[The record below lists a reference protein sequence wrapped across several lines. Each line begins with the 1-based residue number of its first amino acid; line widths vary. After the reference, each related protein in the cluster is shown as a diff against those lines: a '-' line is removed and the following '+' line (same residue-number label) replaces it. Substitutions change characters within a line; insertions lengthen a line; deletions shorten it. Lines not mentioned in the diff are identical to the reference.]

1 MKELLPENAGSS
13 LLYKH
18 CMPEWL
24 PLINSNKKDI
34 TIKRGTPIFREADPV
49 KGVFFIISGKVK
61 IHQRWGTGKELILRF
76 ANDGDMIG
84 YRGLGKERIYPVTAT
99 ALEDTRLLYIPLAFF
114 EATLR
119 VNPALTYILMDFY
132 ANELEETE
140 KRMRNMAHMEVRG
153 RIAEALLLL
162 KDKFGVTDQGFIDVK
177 LTKQDIASYV
187 GTTYETISRV
197 TGDLEKEGLIRTSGK
212 NIGVFKKK
220 QLAAIARPAK

>member
-1 MKELLPENAGSS
+1 
-13 LLYKH
+13 
-18 CMPEWL
+18 MPEWL
-24 PLINSNKKDI
+24 PVINENKEELAVK
-34 TIKRGTPIFREADPV
+34 KGQPVFREADPV
-49 KGVFFIISGKVK
+49 QGVFFIVAGKVK
-61 IHQRWGTGKELILRF
+61 IHQRWGAGKELILRF

-84 YRGLGKERIYPVTAT
+84 YRGLGKERIYPITAT
-99 ALEDTRLLYIPLAFF
+99 ALEDTRLLYTPLSFF

-119 VNPALTYILMDFY
+119 VNPALTYALMDFY

-162 KDKFGVTDQGFIDVK
+162 KDKFGVTDQSFIDVK

-197 TGDLEKEGLIRTSGK
+197 TGDFEKEGLIRSNGK
-212 NIGVFKKK
+212 NIGILKEKK
-220 QLAAIARPAK
+220 LAGIARPAISS